1 MRIPRSL
8 RGKHLV
14 FVTGMLAAAYIED
27 IAAGIRRRGVK
38 VDVVAVPNGLFGPS
52 VTVSGLL
59 AGKDVHGALSEIGGA
74 DLIVLPPNITNA
86 DGLTLD
92 GLSTDEMAAAIGIP
106 IMVADY
112 DFKQTLKRIDHACK
126 AE

>member
-1 MRIPRSL
+1 
-8 RGKHLV
+8 
-14 FVTGMLAAAYIED
+14 MLAAAYVED
-27 IAAGIRRRGVK
+27 IAAGIRRRGVT

-59 AGKDVHGALSEIGGA
+59 SGKDVLGNLSGLGGA
-74 DLIVLPPNITNA
+74 DLVVLPPNIANA
-86 DGLTLD
+86 DGLTMD
-92 GLSTDEMAAAIGIP
+92 GLSMDEIAAAIGIP
-106 IMVADY
+106 VLIADY